1 MYCKAVTSGSN
12 FELYFYSVPI
22 KVGECRK
29 KKIEKRDKEDVKED
43 FDKRLDNLYRAR
55 LNVRRVIW
63 CNESRYT
70 KFVTLTYAET
80 VLDVKKVQ
88 RDITTFVQSM
98 RRKGYEMK
106 YLYVLEHQKER
117 GAREGNAGCIHIHM
131 VLFLDK
137 FVKLEDLNSSWR
149 HGQTNIQKLDDINN
163 VGAYVCKYITKD
175 NIAEFGKR
183 VYSCSI
189 GLERS
194 QQERYYTLGYS
205 DSDVCVSPEDVIR
218 KLDIRYVSQFTHDFF
233 KDDGTPCK
241 QTVRYIQGK
250 RTDPLI
256 EFMERL
262 DKANEENGT

>member
-1 MYCKAVTSGSN
+1 MYCKVVTSGEN
-12 FELYFYSVPI
+12 VELYFYSVPI
-22 KVGECRK
+22 KVGESRK
-29 KKIEKRDKEDVKED
+29 KKIERREKEDVTED

-55 LNVRRVIW
+55 LNVRRIIW
-63 CNESRYT
+63 CNESKYT

-80 VLDVKKVQ
+80 VLDVKQVQ

-98 RRKGYEMK
+98 RRKGYDMK

-117 GAREGNAGCIHIHM
+117 GQREGNAGCIHIHM
-131 VLFLDK
+131 LLFLDK
-137 FVKLEDLNSSWR
+137 FVKLEDLNAAWK

-175 NIAEFGKR
+175 NIADFGKR

-205 DSDVCVSPEDVIR
+205 DSNYGVSPEDVIS
-218 KLDIRYVSQFTHDFF
+218 KLDIHYVSQFRHDFF
-233 KDDGTPCK
+233 KDDGTPST

-250 RTDPLI
+250 KTDPLN
-256 EFMERL
+256 EFIERL
-262 DKANEENGT
+262 GKANEEDRT